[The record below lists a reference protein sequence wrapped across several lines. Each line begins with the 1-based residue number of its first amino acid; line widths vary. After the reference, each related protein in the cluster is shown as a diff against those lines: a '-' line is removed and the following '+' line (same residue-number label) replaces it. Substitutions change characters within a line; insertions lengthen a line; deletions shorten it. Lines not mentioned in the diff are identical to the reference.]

1 MDRFLNEIR
10 EMSGQLSR
18 EVTMTRKL
26 ITLLELQH
34 QNNFETVVETHYD
47 NFSQSLGTKVQHLE

>member
-1 MDRFLNEIR
+1 
-10 EMSGQLSR
+10 MSGQLSR

-47 NFSQSLGTKVQHLE
+47 NFSQSLGTKVQHLEELVQAR